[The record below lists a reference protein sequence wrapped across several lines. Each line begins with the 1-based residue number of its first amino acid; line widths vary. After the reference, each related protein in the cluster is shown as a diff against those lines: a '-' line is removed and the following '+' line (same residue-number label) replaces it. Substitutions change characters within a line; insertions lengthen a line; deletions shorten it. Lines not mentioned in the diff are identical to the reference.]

1 MNLIWLVRMSNWVR
15 HPPSMRRLRIVL
27 VVALIVIAI
36 VGLEW
41 AGLWPEWAQM
51 ERAPR
56 RLP

>member
-27 VVALIVIAI
+27 AVALIVAVI

-41 AGLWPEWAQM
+41 AELWPEWAQI
-51 ERAPR
+51 ERPAR